1 MDLEERIMELSRYGY
16 ACGQILAILLLET
29 IEEENPALVRCM
41 QGLNGG
47 IGSSGDVCGCMA
59 AGCCLISYFT
69 GKPGDTEYDSPHHK
83 GAIGEFTQW
92 FHDEMKLEYMSY
104 DCSGIVGTN
113 PAKRCS
119 IAPPSLPPPMKSV
132 WRSWKAE
139 VCCKWKSEKP
149 CPSALPKFRQ
159 KSSRG

>member
-1 MDLEERIMELSRYGY
+1 
-16 ACGQILAILLLET
+16 
-29 IEEENPALVRCM
+29 M

-83 GAIGEFTQW
+83 AAMGEFTRW
-92 FHDEMKLEYMSY
+92 FTEEMELEYQSI

-113 PAKRCS
+113 PAK
-119 IAPPSLPPPMKSV
+119 KV
-132 WRSWKAE
+132 QY
-139 VCCKWKSEKP
+139 
-149 CPSALPKFRQ
+149 CPSIIASTYEKCMEILEN
-159 KSSRG
+159 RGLL